1 MATEII
7 EQNQLFRN
15 VQKAKWAVEYN
26 PFHKIFFF
34 HSIFTA
40 CTGSSK
46 AYPDFAQTPSLSLVV
61 TAREG
66 M

>member
-26 PFHKIFFF
+26 PFHKIFF
-34 HSIFTA
+34 SIAF
-40 CTGSSK
+40 SLHVLV
-46 AYPDFAQTPSLSLVV
+46 AQKHIQILL
-61 TAREG
+61 RHHHCRW
-66 M
+66 

>member
-1 MATEII
+1 MTTEII

-26 PFHKIFFF
+26 PFHKIFF

-61 TAREG
+61 TAGEA